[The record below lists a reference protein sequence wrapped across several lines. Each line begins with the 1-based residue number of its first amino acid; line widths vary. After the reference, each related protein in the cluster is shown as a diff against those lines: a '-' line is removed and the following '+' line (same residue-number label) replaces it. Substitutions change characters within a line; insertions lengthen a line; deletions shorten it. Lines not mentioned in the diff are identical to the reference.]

1 MYKRVLFFLFFSI
14 SKSIILQILLQLL
27 HGLETVISSSRSKS
41 ETGSK
46 TLTSWSGRPEI
57 KRLPS
62 CALCVVLLVTTTP
75 RRRRR
80 QKRGLLVSLQ
90 NCGKEEL
97 YRTSSSLLAADAK
110 NKEKCGKKPAE
121 RRANISCRAF
131 SVAKEEEE
139 EEVEEEEEKLCRFV
153 NRNRFV
159 WLQLLQQSSAS
170 TTAFKKSLLATTTT
184 TT

>member
-1 MYKRVLFFLFFSI
+1 M
-14 SKSIILQILLQLL
+14 
-27 HGLETVISSSRSKS
+27 
-41 ETGSK
+41 
-46 TLTSWSGRPEI
+46 
-57 KRLPS
+57 
-62 CALCVVLLVTTTP
+62 TP
-75 RRRRR
+75 RRRR

-97 YRTSSSLLAADAK
+97 YRMSSSLLAADAK
-110 NKEKCGKKPAE
+110 NKEKCGKNPAE

-139 EEVEEEEEKLCRFV
+139 EEVEEEEEEEEKLCRFV

-159 WLQLLQQSSAS
+159 LLQLLQHSSAS

-184 TT
+184 LFFENVLIFLLQLLQTNL